1 LIKINPLVADAVGEN
16 IDALIT
22 LDLRGWQFQ
31 RILYRKAREIAGEPL
46 SLIAART
53 IIENSKKGDT
63 IILTTGFPF
72 LPYKKP
78 ELDGLIGTAVIA
90 RSLDI
95 ALGVSPI
102 VVTEA
107 ITKPVM
113 EALMTAAGL
122 NIYQSFEELNKYPH
136 SGSVLTFTKDVSKS
150 QVEAEDILESFNS
163 KLVISI
169 EKPGANENGVYHQG
183 NGSNVTDL
191 VAKTDSLF
199 NVAHSNGIPTIA
211 IGDLGNEL
219 GLGILAD
226 VLERETPFSRENIKT
241 ATGSIA
247 SSIEANHIIVC
258 SVSDWGAYG
267 LAAMISFLTSNLD
280 AMHTPSIQSQ
290 LLWTAVRCGA
300 LDGTGRAEPAVDG
313 FGEEYTTRLVAI
325 MRDVIEITPK
335 MSTKFST
342 IIERIEKLH
351 LNKKP

>member
-1 LIKINPLVADAVGEN
+1 
-16 IDALIT
+16 
-22 LDLRGWQFQ
+22 
-31 RILYRKAREIAGEPL
+31 
-46 SLIAART
+46 
-53 IIENSKKGDT
+53 
-63 IILTTGFPF
+63 
-72 LPYKKP
+72 
-78 ELDGLIGTAVIA
+78 
-90 RSLDI
+90 
-95 ALGVSPI
+95 
-102 VVTEA
+102 
-107 ITKPVM
+107 M
-113 EALMTAAGL
+113 
-122 NIYQSFEELNKYPH
+122 
-136 SGSVLTFTKDVSKS
+136 
-150 QVEAEDILESFNS
+150 
-163 KLVISI
+163 
-169 EKPGANENGVYHQG
+169 
-183 NGSNVTDL
+183 
-191 VAKTDSLF
+191 
-199 NVAHSNGIPTIA
+199 
-211 IGDLGNEL
+211 
-219 GLGILAD
+219 
-226 VLERETPFSRENIKT
+226 LERETPFSRENIKT